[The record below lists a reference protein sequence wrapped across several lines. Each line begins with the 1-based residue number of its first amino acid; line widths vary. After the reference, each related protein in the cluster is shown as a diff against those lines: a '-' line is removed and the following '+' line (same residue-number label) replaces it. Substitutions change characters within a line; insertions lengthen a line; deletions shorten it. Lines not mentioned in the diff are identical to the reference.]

1 MSEVVCPEC
10 GYRGVLVLHED
21 TGEYVCPQCGY
32 VFPEPTF
39 ERSPPLARDIE
50 KGRIHYAVS
59 RGTSTTPPSV
69 SKQYARG
76 SYKLETTTRGQR
88 RSSSVLRLLS
98 SLKVPKHIAEEV
110 LQLVEKAARG
120 GLLRGRSTRIVVAAL
135 LLYEMK
141 RNPNLQVA
149 TEDIEKLARAEMKKV
164 YKCYRLLLSSGII
177 QEAQSARPRKP
188 SHVVASLAG
197 KAGLREI
204 FAQQNIPIRVV
215 AHFADE
221 VAVKLQGR
229 KPAGIAAAVM
239 YLVFKMMNIKKTQVE
254 LARLAGVSPLTL
266 RRLSRQIPEQLEI
279 IIKV

>member
-1 MSEVVCPEC
+1 
-10 GYRGVLVLHED
+10 
-21 TGEYVCPQCGY
+21 
-32 VFPEPTF
+32 
-39 ERSPPLARDIE
+39 
-50 KGRIHYAVS
+50 
-59 RGTSTTPPSV
+59 
-69 SKQYARG
+69 
-76 SYKLETTTRGQR
+76 
-88 RSSSVLRLLS
+88 
-98 SLKVPKHIAEEV
+98 
-110 LQLVEKAARG
+110 
-120 GLLRGRSTRIVVAAL
+120 
-135 LLYEMK
+135 
-141 RNPNLQVA
+141 